1 MTKEQQ
7 QKLDATLLN
16 IQKKYGKESISLF
29 GKNQTRVERVPISS
43 MNLTEMMGGGF
54 PRGRMIEIYG
64 PESSGKST
72 LAEYFG
78 GQCQKYFYEDKH
90 RNGVVAYID
99 VEHALD
105 PVFAESVGLKME
117 DVLFSQPDSAEQ
129 ALDIVNDLLISDVCD
144 LIVVDSVAALV
155 PQAEADGEMGDQQMG
170 LQARLMSKACR
181 KLQAN
186 MTSKSASII
195 WINQIREKIG
205 CVAPDTMIN
214 WEQKTTSLET
224 LFKEGFGL
232 DWKQMAIGEAVDVS
246 DKNVFV
252 SSYSHEENK
261 EVQAKVLKAVRKP
274 DAKKCVFYTEGKRV
288 FDGSPDHKVW
298 AKLHLDKDAA
308 YFTAKQLSK
317 KTFYLFNGK
326 DWKASSVEI
335 TKEFI
340 PILDVEIENTH
351 NYFSNG
357 VLSHNTMYGNPECVT
372 LDTKV
377 NIHSAKQ
384 ISMENLFKK
393 AGLDWKSM
401 ELNTAYDISDKNF
414 TIESFNHETG
424 QKEFK
429 KILALVY
436 KGESPIYEIKSKNT
450 GTVLLT
456 CSGGHRLWDE
466 EMKRYTHVSE
476 LLYGTVL
483 KADGTTEEFVVE
495 KTDRVEPIVDMSVEG
510 NENYFSNEILSHN
523 TTTGGNALKFYAS
536 IRFTIRRKE
545 NVTGV
550 NSDDI
555 IGIIST
561 LKSIKNKVAPPF
573 KTCEMKLIFG
583 KGYQVE
589 EEYVT
594 AFVKRSLVTK
604 SGSWYSWTYKDL
616 NGKECAGK
624 EQGLDNVT
632 QWFKDNPV
640 VFEQMKK
647 KIQDMVAKESA
658 VVTEK
663 EENEEEVI
671 KQQTKLEKEEFADLH
686 TSETSKPEDL
696 AAQALAATETK

>member
-1 MTKEQQ
+1 M
-7 QKLDATLLN
+7 
-16 IQKKYGKESISLF
+16 
-29 GKNQTRVERVPISS
+29 
-43 MNLTEMMGGGF
+43 
-54 PRGRMIEIYG
+54 
-64 PESSGKST
+64 
-72 LAEYFG
+72 
-78 GQCQKYFYEDKH
+78 
-90 RNGVVAYID
+90 
-99 VEHALD
+99 
-105 PVFAESVGLKME
+105 
-117 DVLFSQPDSAEQ
+117 
-129 ALDIVNDLLISDVCD
+129 
-144 LIVVDSVAALV
+144 
-155 PQAEADGEMGDQQMG
+155 
-170 LQARLMSKACR
+170 
-181 KLQAN
+181 
-186 MTSKSASII
+186 
-195 WINQIREKIG
+195 
-205 CVAPDTMIN
+205 
-214 WEQKTTSLET
+214 EQKMTSLET

-274 DAKKCVFYTEGKRV
+274 DAKKCVFYTEGKRM

-335 TKEFI
+335 TKELI

-357 VLSHNTMYGNPECVT
+357 VLSHNTIYGNPE
-372 LDTKV
+372 
-377 NIHSAKQ
+377 
-384 ISMENLFKK
+384 
-393 AGLDWKSM
+393 
-401 ELNTAYDISDKNF
+401 
-414 TIESFNHETG
+414 
-424 QKEFK
+424 
-429 KILALVY
+429 
-436 KGESPIYEIKSKNT
+436 
-450 GTVLLT
+450 
-456 CSGGHRLWDE
+456 
-466 EMKRYTHVSE
+466 
-476 LLYGTVL
+476 
-483 KADGTTEEFVVE
+483 
-495 KTDRVEPIVDMSVEG
+495 
-510 NENYFSNEILSHN
+510 

-545 NVTGV
+545 NVIGM

-573 KTCEMKLIFG
+573 KTCDMKLIFG

>member
-1 MTKEQQ
+1 M
-7 QKLDATLLN
+7 
-16 IQKKYGKESISLF
+16 
-29 GKNQTRVERVPISS
+29 
-43 MNLTEMMGGGF
+43 
-54 PRGRMIEIYG
+54 
-64 PESSGKST
+64 
-72 LAEYFG
+72 
-78 GQCQKYFYEDKH
+78 
-90 RNGVVAYID
+90 
-99 VEHALD
+99 
-105 PVFAESVGLKME
+105 
-117 DVLFSQPDSAEQ
+117 
-129 ALDIVNDLLISDVCD
+129 
-144 LIVVDSVAALV
+144 
-155 PQAEADGEMGDQQMG
+155 
-170 LQARLMSKACR
+170 
-181 KLQAN
+181 
-186 MTSKSASII
+186 
-195 WINQIREKIG
+195 
-205 CVAPDTMIN
+205 
-214 WEQKTTSLET
+214 EQKMTSLET

-232 DWKQMAIGEAVDVS
+232 DWKQMVIGEAVDVS

-274 DAKKCVFYTEGKRV
+274 DAKKCVFYTEGKRM

-335 TKEFI
+335 AKEFI

-357 VLSHNTMYGNPECVT
+357 VLSHNTIYGNPECVT
-372 LDTKV
+372 LDTKI
-377 NIHSAKQ
+377 NLDSAKQ

-393 AGLDWKSM
+393 AGLNWKSM

-450 GTVLLT
+450 GKVLLT

-466 EMKRYTHVSE
+466 EMKHYTHVSE
-476 LLYGTVL
+476 LLYGSAL

-545 NVTGV
+545 YVTGV
-550 NSDDI
+550 NSDDV
-555 IGIIST
+555 IGIVST
-561 LKSIKNKVAPPF
+561 LKTIKNKVASPF
-573 KTCEMKLIFG
+573 KTCEMKLLFG

-589 EEYVT
+589 EEYVVALT
-594 AFVKRSLVTK
+594 KKGLIEK
-604 SGSWYSWTYKDL
+604 SGSWYSWSYKDPS
-616 NGKECAGK
+616 GKEGSHR
-624 EQGLDNVT
+624 EQGLDNVIT
-632 QWFKDNPV
+632 WFKDNPV
-640 VFEQMKK
+640 IFEQFKR
-647 KIQDMVAKESA
+647 KIQEMIAKESN
-658 VVTEK
+658 VVSEK

-686 TSETSKPEDL
+686 TSETSKPGDL

>member
-64 PESSGKST
+64 PESSGKTT

-78 GQCQKYFYEDKH
+78 GQCQQYYYEDKQ

-105 PVFAESVGLKME
+105 PIFAESVGLKME

-205 CVAPDTMIN
+205 V
-214 WEQKTTSLET
+214 
-224 LFKEGFGL
+224 
-232 DWKQMAIGEAVDVS
+232 
-246 DKNVFV
+246 
-252 SSYSHEENK
+252 
-261 EVQAKVLKAVRKP
+261 
-274 DAKKCVFYTEGKRV
+274 
-288 FDGSPDHKVW
+288 
-298 AKLHLDKDAA
+298 
-308 YFTAKQLSK
+308 
-317 KTFYLFNGK
+317 
-326 DWKASSVEI
+326 
-335 TKEFI
+335 
-340 PILDVEIENTH
+340 
-351 NYFSNG
+351 
-357 VLSHNTMYGNPECVT
+357 MYGNPE
-372 LDTKV
+372 
-377 NIHSAKQ
+377 
-384 ISMENLFKK
+384 
-393 AGLDWKSM
+393 
-401 ELNTAYDISDKNF
+401 
-414 TIESFNHETG
+414 
-424 QKEFK
+424 
-429 KILALVY
+429 
-436 KGESPIYEIKSKNT
+436 
-450 GTVLLT
+450 
-456 CSGGHRLWDE
+456 
-466 EMKRYTHVSE
+466 
-476 LLYGTVL
+476 
-483 KADGTTEEFVVE
+483 
-495 KTDRVEPIVDMSVEG
+495 
-510 NENYFSNEILSHN
+510 

-555 IGIIST
+555 IGIVST

-573 KTCEMKLIFG
+573 KTCELKLIFG

-594 AFVKRSLVTK
+594 AFVKRSLITK
-604 SGSWYSWTYKDL
+604 TSSWYSWTYKDL

-624 EQGLDNVT
+624 EQGLDNVIN
-632 QWFKDNPV
+632 WFKDNPV

-647 KIQDMVAKESA
+647 KIQEMVAKENA
-658 VVTEK
+658 VITEK

-671 KQQTKLEKEEFADLH
+671 KQQTKLEKEAFADLH
-686 TSETSKPEDL
+686 TDVPSGAADL
-696 AAQALAATETK
+696 ASQALAAAEKPETSK

>member
-78 GQCQKYFYEDKH
+78 GQCQKYFYEDKQ

-129 ALDIVNDLLISDVCD
+129 ALDIVNDLLISDICD

-232 DWKQMAIGEAVDVS
+232 DWKQMTIGEAVDVS

-274 DAKKCVFYTEGKRV
+274 DAKKCVFYTEGKRM

-335 TKEFI
+335 TKELI

-357 VLSHNTMYGNPECVT
+357 VLSHNTMYGNPE
-372 LDTKV
+372 
-377 NIHSAKQ
+377 
-384 ISMENLFKK
+384 
-393 AGLDWKSM
+393 
-401 ELNTAYDISDKNF
+401 
-414 TIESFNHETG
+414 
-424 QKEFK
+424 
-429 KILALVY
+429 
-436 KGESPIYEIKSKNT
+436 
-450 GTVLLT
+450 
-456 CSGGHRLWDE
+456 
-466 EMKRYTHVSE
+466 
-476 LLYGTVL
+476 
-483 KADGTTEEFVVE
+483 
-495 KTDRVEPIVDMSVEG
+495 
-510 NENYFSNEILSHN
+510 

-545 NVTGV
+545 NVTGM

-555 IGIIST
+555 IGIVST

-647 KIQDMVAKESA
+647 KIQDMVTKESA

-686 TSETSKPEDL
+686 TSETSKSEDL
-696 AAQALAATETK
+696 ATQALAATETK

>member
-16 IQKKYGKESISLF
+16 LQKKYGKGSISVF
-29 GKNQTRVERVPISS
+29 GKNQIKVERFPVSS

-54 PRGRMIEIYG
+54 PRGRMTEIYG
-64 PESSGKST
+64 PESSGKTT

-78 GQCQKYFYEDKH
+78 GQCQNYYFEDKQ

-99 VEHALD
+99 VEHSLD
-105 PVFAESVGLKME
+105 PVYAESIGLKMK
-117 DVLFSQPDSAEQ
+117 DVIFSQPDSAEQ
-129 ALDIVNDLLISDVCD
+129 ALDIVNDLLLSGVVD

-186 MTSKSASII
+186 MTEKSASII
-195 WINQIREKIG
+195 FINQIREKIG
-205 CVAPDTMIN
+205 VM
-214 WEQKTTSLET
+214 
-224 LFKEGFGL
+224 F
-232 DWKQMAIGEAVDVS
+232 
-246 DKNVFV
+246 
-252 SSYSHEENK
+252 
-261 EVQAKVLKAVRKP
+261 
-274 DAKKCVFYTEGKRV
+274 
-288 FDGSPDHKVW
+288 
-298 AKLHLDKDAA
+298 
-308 YFTAKQLSK
+308 
-317 KTFYLFNGK
+317 
-326 DWKASSVEI
+326 
-335 TKEFI
+335 
-340 PILDVEIENTH
+340 
-351 NYFSNG
+351 
-357 VLSHNTMYGNPECVT
+357 GNPECVT

-377 NIHSAKQ
+377 SIHSTKQ
-384 ISMENLFKK
+384 ISMENLFEK

-424 QKEFK
+424 KKEFK

-436 KGESPIYEIKSKNT
+436 KGESPIYEIKSKST
-450 GTVLLT
+450 EKVLLT

-476 LLYGTVL
+476 LLYGSAL

-545 NVTGV
+545 YVTGM
-550 NSDDI
+550 NSDDV
-555 IGIIST
+555 IGIVST
-561 LKSIKNKVAPPF
+561 LKTIKNKVASPF
-573 KTCEMKLIFG
+573 KTCEMKLLFG

-589 EEYVT
+589 EEYVVALT
-594 AFVKRSLVTK
+594 KRGLIEK
-604 SGSWYSWTYKDL
+604 SGSWYSWSYKDPS
-616 NGKECAGK
+616 GKEGSHK
-624 EQGLDNVT
+624 EQGLDNVIK
-632 QWFKDNPV
+632 WFKDNPV
-640 VFEQMKK
+640 LFEQFKR
-647 KIQDMVAKESA
+647 KIQEMLAKESN
-658 VVTEK
+658 VVSEK

>member
-78 GQCQKYFYEDKH
+78 GQCQKYFYEDKQ

-205 CVAPDTMIN
+205 V
-214 WEQKTTSLET
+214 
-224 LFKEGFGL
+224 
-232 DWKQMAIGEAVDVS
+232 
-246 DKNVFV
+246 
-252 SSYSHEENK
+252 
-261 EVQAKVLKAVRKP
+261 
-274 DAKKCVFYTEGKRV
+274 
-288 FDGSPDHKVW
+288 
-298 AKLHLDKDAA
+298 
-308 YFTAKQLSK
+308 
-317 KTFYLFNGK
+317 
-326 DWKASSVEI
+326 
-335 TKEFI
+335 
-340 PILDVEIENTH
+340 
-351 NYFSNG
+351 
-357 VLSHNTMYGNPECVT
+357 MYGNPECVT

-377 NIHSAKQ
+377 NLHSAKQ

-393 AGLDWKSM
+393 AGLNWKSM

-436 KGESPIYEIKSKNT
+436 KGESLIYEIKSKNS

-510 NENYFSNEILSHN
+510 NENYFSNGILSHN

-545 NVTGV
+545 NVTGM

-594 AFVKRSLVTK
+594 AFVKHSLVTK
-604 SGSWYSWTYKDL
+604 SGSWYSWSYKDL

>member
-78 GQCQKYFYEDKH
+78 GQCQKYFYEDKQ

-205 CVAPDTMIN
+205 V
-214 WEQKTTSLET
+214 
-224 LFKEGFGL
+224 
-232 DWKQMAIGEAVDVS
+232 
-246 DKNVFV
+246 
-252 SSYSHEENK
+252 
-261 EVQAKVLKAVRKP
+261 
-274 DAKKCVFYTEGKRV
+274 
-288 FDGSPDHKVW
+288 
-298 AKLHLDKDAA
+298 
-308 YFTAKQLSK
+308 
-317 KTFYLFNGK
+317 
-326 DWKASSVEI
+326 
-335 TKEFI
+335 
-340 PILDVEIENTH
+340 
-351 NYFSNG
+351 
-357 VLSHNTMYGNPECVT
+357 MYGNPECVT

-545 NVTGV
+545 NVTGA

>member
-1 MTKEQQ
+1 M
-7 QKLDATLLN
+7 
-16 IQKKYGKESISLF
+16 
-29 GKNQTRVERVPISS
+29 
-43 MNLTEMMGGGF
+43 
-54 PRGRMIEIYG
+54 
-64 PESSGKST
+64 
-72 LAEYFG
+72 
-78 GQCQKYFYEDKH
+78 
-90 RNGVVAYID
+90 
-99 VEHALD
+99 
-105 PVFAESVGLKME
+105 
-117 DVLFSQPDSAEQ
+117 
-129 ALDIVNDLLISDVCD
+129 
-144 LIVVDSVAALV
+144 
-155 PQAEADGEMGDQQMG
+155 
-170 LQARLMSKACR
+170 
-181 KLQAN
+181 
-186 MTSKSASII
+186 
-195 WINQIREKIG
+195 
-205 CVAPDTMIN
+205 
-214 WEQKTTSLET
+214 EQKTTSLET

-274 DAKKCVFYTEGKRV
+274 DAKKCVFYTEGKRM

-357 VLSHNTMYGNPECVT
+357 VLSHNTIYGNPE
-372 LDTKV
+372 
-377 NIHSAKQ
+377 
-384 ISMENLFKK
+384 
-393 AGLDWKSM
+393 
-401 ELNTAYDISDKNF
+401 
-414 TIESFNHETG
+414 
-424 QKEFK
+424 
-429 KILALVY
+429 
-436 KGESPIYEIKSKNT
+436 
-450 GTVLLT
+450 
-456 CSGGHRLWDE
+456 
-466 EMKRYTHVSE
+466 
-476 LLYGTVL
+476 
-483 KADGTTEEFVVE
+483 
-495 KTDRVEPIVDMSVEG
+495 
-510 NENYFSNEILSHN
+510 

-545 NVTGV
+545 NVTGM

-555 IGIIST
+555 IGIVST

-573 KTCEMKLIFG
+573 KTCVMKLIFG

-594 AFVKRSLVTK
+594 AFIKRALISK
-604 SGSWYSWTYKDL
+604 AGAWYSWTYKDVKGTEL
-616 NGKECAGK
+616 SAK
-624 EQGLDNVT
+624 EQGLDNVV
-632 QWFKDNPV
+632 QWFKENPY

-647 KIQDMVAKESA
+647 KIQEMIAKENA

-686 TSETSKPEDL
+686 TSETSKSEDL